1 MTSRSYFGEMNS
13 ALGPLCLWQCLFIAI
28 IENAVLCHSVT
39 LSSRH
44 GSQSQQL
51 NSMSESV
58 SSRPTRQLIRH
69 LAITMSNVTVIRRS
83 EQTEVTGKLVI
94 ENILEE
100 MKEAGPSNGPG
111 IGSFVTSA
119 VFRAGDFLFQLKMY
133 LNNTEEDIQCIGAFI
148 INMSHNAATLTNVC
162 I

>member
-1 MTSRSYFGEMNS
+1 
-13 ALGPLCLWQCLFIAI
+13 
-28 IENAVLCHSVT
+28 
-39 LSSRH
+39 
-44 GSQSQQL
+44 
-51 NSMSESV
+51 
-58 SSRPTRQLIRH
+58 
-69 LAITMSNVTVIRRS
+69 MSNVTVIRRS

-100 MKEAGPSNGPG
+100 MKEAAT
-111 IGSFVTSA
+111 GSLVTSA